1 MEPRKHSIII
11 IKNLKGEYL
20 QVFDYRWNSYLF
32 LNTKIKEEKTE
43 ENIKNEVLNR
53 FGELKKIQVTFL
65 MDKIHTKFSESAKM
79 EKTYHHYFYLVSI
92 PTFPKKM
99 RAKEF
104 KINDITYRWFSQEE
118 LELNERIMKVNSDI
132 VGYIK
137 DFFRKQN

>member
-11 IKNLKGEYL
+11 IKNPSGEYL
-20 QVFDYRWNSYLF
+20 QVFDDRWNSYLF

-53 FGELKKIQVTFL
+53 FGGLKKIQVTFL
-65 MDKIHTKFSESAKM
+65 MDKIHTKFSESAKI

-92 PTFPKKM
+92 SNFPKEM
-99 RAKEF
+99 LAKEF
-104 KINDITYRWFSQEE
+104 KIEEINYRWFSQEE
-118 LELNERIMKVNSDI
+118 LEQNERIMEVNSDI